1 MHHGRVIELH
11 ALDAIHF
18 FYIYKYFLDY
28 SGRWNAIHTSA
39 SQFILFK
46 NIINFEC
53 LHGILHNIAK
63 ALTSVEK
70 VMQLSCFVN
79 NCLLLVA
86 LIVGQETQHEVII
99 GGECNSKL
107 L

>member
-70 VMQLSCFVN
+70 AKKPNTKS
-79 NCLLLVA
+79 LLVVNA
-86 LIVGQETQHEVII
+86 IV
-99 GGECNSKL
+99 NFFDYAMA
-107 L
+107 